1 MKTKDKKKLFL
12 LFIIVHIFFY
22 GLSFFTHSLNQKNIL
37 SFEIAFFS
45 SLLII
50 IISYFNY
57 QKNIV
62 KNTYKYKFDQIPNIF
77 IKNYKKDQK
86 IIKFKKVND
95 DLKLNFKDKIQNF
108 TLFFTLFKLLAY
120 GILVAGFLFLNR
132 KGIFSTFAYL
142 GGISALLI
150 CIIIFALCVKYE
162 FNKNY

>member
-22 GLSFFTHSLNQKNIL
+22 GLSFFTYSLNQKNIL

>member
-12 LFIIVHIFFY
+12 LFIMVHIFFY

>member
-12 LFIIVHIFFY
+12 LFIIAHIFFY
-22 GLSFFTHSLNQKNIL
+22 GFLFFIHSLNQKNII

-57 QKNIV
+57 QKNII
-62 KNTYKYKFDQIPNIF
+62 KNTNKYQFYQMPNIF

-95 DLKLNFKDKIQNF
+95 DLDLNFKDKIKNF

-132 KGIFSTFAYL
+132 KGIFSVFAYL
-142 GGISALLI
+142 GGISALLL

-162 FNKNY
+162 FNKNN